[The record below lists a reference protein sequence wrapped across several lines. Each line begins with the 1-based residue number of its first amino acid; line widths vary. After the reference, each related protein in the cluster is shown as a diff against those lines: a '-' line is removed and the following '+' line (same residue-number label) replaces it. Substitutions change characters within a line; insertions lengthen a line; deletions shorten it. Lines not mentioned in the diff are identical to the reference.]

1 MSERRIWRQNGE
13 AAQVGKHMAARFAKA
28 LGGLPGPAAESV
40 DENAAENH
48 ENENAEERNDADT
61 YLSLQANLFN
71 RIKVKRH
78 VAGSMGR
85 VGGVGGR
92 NLKAHRI

>member
-1 MSERRIWRQNGE
+1 MSERHIRRQNGE

-28 LGGLPGPAAESV
+28 LGGLRGPAAESV

-48 ENENAEERNDADT
+48 ENENAEQRNDADT
-61 YLSLQANLFN
+61 YVLLQADLFN
-71 RIKVKRH
+71 RSKVKRH
-78 VAGSMGR
+78 VAGSMGW
-85 VGGVGGR
+85 VGGVGGL